1 MGRAAQEGTEADP
14 LSRRAPAAL
23 AAGALALLAGI
34 LAIALIRSGGPTT
47 APPARALAVAT
58 SVSPRPAFFGDL
70 LTARTEVLA
79 DATRIDPNSVRLEA
93 EFFPYTEAR
102 APLRSSSRSGPVVA
116 LGYRFPISCLS
127 ADCVP
132 GPGIRRVVLPLLV
145 VRARLRNG
153 HETVVR
159 KTWPQIALAPRVD
172 QTALRT
178 SPLGWRRQLA
188 LPPVSYRAAPG
199 TLLVLL
205 ACAAAL
211 ALGALAI
218 LAVEY
223 ARWTRLRD
231 TRAGALSRVGLAL
244 ALARESMRRNP
255 DDRRKALALLA
266 RVLAGKDPD
275 ADRLAAAAEELAWS
289 RGRPDP
295 DRVGALADEIER
307 EVSAR

>member
-14 LSRRAPAAL
+14 LSRRALAAL

-34 LAIALIRSGGPTT
+34 LALAVIRSGRPTT

-218 LAVEY
+218 VAVEY

>member
-14 LSRRAPAAL
+14 LSRRALAAL

-70 LTARTEVLA
+70 LTARTEVLV

-145 VRARLRNG
+145 VRARLREG

>member
-14 LSRRAPAAL
+14 LSRRTLAAL

-145 VRARLRNG
+145 VRARLRDG
-153 HETVVR
+153 RETVVR

>member
-14 LSRRAPAAL
+14 LSRRALAAL

-70 LTARTEVLA
+70 LTARTEVLV

>member
-70 LTARTEVLA
+70 LTARTEVLV

-145 VRARLRNG
+145 VRARLRDG

>member
-1 MGRAAQEGTEADP
+1 M
-14 LSRRAPAAL
+14 
-23 AAGALALLAGI
+23 
-34 LAIALIRSGGPTT
+34 
-47 APPARALAVAT
+47 AT

-70 LTARTEVLA
+70 LTARTEVLV